1 MTPTDVTLGD
11 NVSSALERNP
21 YIAGRTLCFETQQG
35 RVVLKGMVRSYF
47 QKQMAQEAIRRLDG
61 VQEIQ
66 NELQVCATWT
76 LLSADCGATS
86 P

>member
-1 MTPTDVTLGD
+1 LATRFPPLWSETHI
-11 NVSSALERNP
+11 SP
-21 YIAGRTLCFETQQG
+21 AGPCAFETQQG

-66 NELQVCATWT
+66 NELQVC
-76 LLSADCGATS
+76 SA
-86 P
+86 